1 MKVIHFYSEN
11 ADYGCF
17 SNFSLHPV
25 VIDGG
30 TYPTTEHY
38 FQVQKF
44 IDKKIIKKVINTKK
58 PIDAAKLGRNR
69 AFPLRKGW
77 ESMKDEVMLKAIRA
91 KVEQHSEVKEMLLS
105 TENAILVEHTEND
118 HYWGDGGD
126 GSGKNCLGKILMKVR
141 DEWNSK

>member
-25 VIDGG
+25 VIDGV

-38 FQVQKF
+38 FQAQKF

-58 PIDAAKLGRNR
+58 PIDSAKLGRNR
-69 AFPLRKGW
+69 DFPLRKGW

-91 KVEQHSEVKEMLLS
+91 KVEQHPEVKEMLLS
-105 TENAILVEHTEND
+105 TGNTILVEHTEND
-118 HYWGDGGD
+118 DYWGDGGD
-126 GSGKNCLGKILMKVR
+126 GSGKNRLGKILMKVR
-141 DEWNSK
+141 EEWNAK

>member
-25 VIDGG
+25 VIDGV

-38 FQVQKF
+38 FQAQKF
-44 IDKKIIKKVINTKK
+44 IDNKIIKKVINTKK

-69 AFPLRKGW
+69 DFPLRKGW

-105 TENAILVEHTEND
+105 TENAILVEHTEKD
-118 HYWGDGGD
+118 YYWGDGGD
-126 GSGKNCLGKILMKVR
+126 GSGKNRLGKILMKVR

>member
-25 VIDGG
+25 VIDGV

-38 FQVQKF
+38 FQAQKF

-69 AFPLRKGW
+69 DFPLRKDW

-126 GSGKNCLGKILMKVR
+126 GSGKIV
-141 DEWNSK
+141 

>member
-25 VIDGG
+25 VIDGV
-30 TYPTTEHY
+30 TYSTTEHY
-38 FQVQKF
+38 FQAQKF

-69 AFPLRKGW
+69 DFPLRKGW

-91 KVEQHSEVKEMLLS
+91 KLEQHS
-105 TENAILVEHTEND
+105 END

-126 GSGKNCLGKILMKVR
+126 GSGKNRLGKILMKVR

>member
-25 VIDGG
+25 VIDGV

-38 FQVQKF
+38 FQAQKF

-69 AFPLRKGW
+69 DFPLRKGW

-91 KVEQHSEVKEMLLS
+91 KVEQHS
-105 TENAILVEHTEND
+105 
-118 HYWGDGGD
+118 
-126 GSGKNCLGKILMKVR
+126 
-141 DEWNSK
+141 

>member
-25 VIDGG
+25 VIDGV

-38 FQVQKF
+38 FQAQKF

-69 AFPLRKGW
+69 DFPLLKGW

-118 HYWGDGGD
+118 YYWGDGGD
-126 GSGKNCLGKILMKVR
+126 GSGKNRLGKILMKVR